1 MQARFLFF
9 FLRKIKSS
17 KQDIYSLNYLIH
29 VEVMLSNMKAFIILF
44 LLCLW
49 EQGIHWQFLKQIS
62 KLSFQLSVQIYSLLG
77 QTEGEREAFFGE
89 YKKGSTLWDYQK
101 HLIVIRDEKVSSFV
115 KFEIILPLLCF
126 LLDPLTNKHC
136 RTWSSMIILWVDC

>member
-17 KQDIYSLNYLIH
+17 KQDIYSLNYFIH

-49 EQGIHWQFLKQIS
+49 EQGIPWQFLKQIS

-89 YKKGSTLWDYQK
+89 YKKGSTLWDYPK
-101 HLIVIRDEKVSSFV
+101 AFNCHKRWKSLFFCEIWNNPTSPLFSIRPTYK
-115 KFEIILPLLCF
+115 
-126 LLDPLTNKHC
+126 
-136 RTWSSMIILWVDC
+136 